1 MKIFIAFA
9 RTYPRRSA
17 IALVCLIL
25 AGLAEGLGISGLL
38 PLIQIAARGADAP
51 PAEPTSLEGIVLN
64 LLGTVGLEAT
74 TNNLVILILCALV
87 LRATL
92 TLIAGRQ
99 SGYAVAYMS
108 NDLRLA
114 LIRALLRA
122 RWSYYVHQPLGEV
135 SNAIALEAMQASEA
149 YSKATT
155 IVALAVQTMIY
166 ACAALLISWQAT
178 LVALVAGGLIARVL
192 NRLITM
198 TGDAGIRQIR
208 LSRALLTRLS
218 DTLQA
223 VKPIKAMAREP
234 LIQPILERETA
245 DLNKAI
251 KREVMSRATM
261 EAVQDPIT
269 FALLTIGLYGAIALM
284 NLPLSSLAVLAFLAS
299 NILNRFGKVHK
310 EFQRLVAREAAYW
323 HVRKTIEAA
332 EAQAEE
338 ASGSEPPL
346 LEKEIR
352 FENVSFAYDEESR
365 QIDDSSFRIPTG
377 EITVFMGP
385 SGSGKTTLADLVI
398 GLIEPTSG
406 RVLIDDVDLRDI
418 DRRAWRSKIGYVPQE
433 TLMLHDT
440 IAHNVSLSD
449 PEVSD
454 EDVET
459 ALRRAGVGA
468 FIQSLPDGSAT
479 MVGERG
485 LRVSGGQRQRI
496 ALARAL
502 VRNPRLLILDEAT
515 TALDPATEKE
525 VAQTLLELRGEFTIL
540 AICHHGA
547 VIEIADRIYR
557 IEDRKVRLAG
567 GRSAA
572 A

>member
-1 MKIFIAFA
+1 MRIFVAFA
-9 RTYPRRSA
+9 RAYPRQSL
-17 IALVCLIL
+17 IALVCLVL
-25 AGLAEGLGISGLL
+25 AGLAEGIGISGLL
-38 PLIQIAARGADAP
+38 PLLQMASRDADGP
-51 PAEPTSLEGIVLN
+51 PAEPSSLEGIM
-64 LLGTVGLEAT
+64 LGVFT
-74 TNNLVILILCALV
+74 TLGIEPTMQTHLMMIMGALV
-87 LRATL
+87 LRAAL

-108 NDLRLA
+108 NDLRLG
-114 LIRALLRA
+114 LIRALLKA
-122 RWSYYVHQPLGEV
+122 RWTYYVHQPLGEV

-155 IVALAVQTMIY
+155 IVAVAIQTTIY

-178 LVALVAGGLIARVL
+178 LVAVLAGGITARIL

-198 TGDAGIRQIR
+198 TGDAGIRQVR
-208 LSRALLTRLS
+208 LSRALLSRLV

-223 VKPIKAMAREP
+223 VKPIKAMARES

-245 DLNKAI
+245 DLNRAI
-251 KREVMSRATM
+251 KHEVMSRATM

-269 FALLTIGLYGAIALM
+269 FALLTIGLYTAIALM
-284 NLPLSSLAVLAFLAS
+284 ELPLSSLAMLAFLAAQ
-299 NILNRFGKVHK
+299 ILNRFSKVQK
-310 EFQRLVAREAAYW
+310 EFQRLVARESAYW
-323 HVRKTIEAA
+323 HVRETIEKA
-332 EAQAEE
+332 EAHAEV
-338 ASGSEPPL
+338 ATGSEPPL
-346 LEKEIR
+346 LENEIR
-352 FENVSFAYDEESR
+352 FEDVDFEYNEENQQIAGASFT
-365 QIDDSSFRIPTG
+365 IPTG

-398 GLIEPTSG
+398 GLIEPTKG
-406 RVLIDDVDLRDI
+406 RVLIDGIDLRDI
-418 DRRAWRSKIGYVPQE
+418 DRRSWRSKIGYVPQE

-454 EDVET
+454 DEIER
-459 ALRRAGVGA
+459 ALRDAGASGFMA
-468 FIQSLPDGSAT
+468 MLPEGSAT

-485 LRVSGGQRQRI
+485 LRVSGGQRQRL

-502 VRNPRLLILDEAT
+502 VRRPRLLILDEAT

-525 VAQTLLELRGEFTIL
+525 VAETLLQLRGGLTIL

-547 VIEIADRIYR
+547 IIDIADRIYR
-557 IEDRKVRLAG
+557 VQNREVRLVGGRKV
-567 GRSAA
+567 AA
-572 A
+572 

>member
-1 MKIFIAFA
+1 MRIFVAFA
-9 RTYPRRSA
+9 RAYPRQSL
-17 IALVCLIL
+17 ISLICLVF

-38 PLIQIAARGADAP
+38 PLIQMASRTADTP
-51 PAEPTSLEGIVLN
+51 PATPSSLEGIVLGMFTAVGIEPTTMT
-64 LLGTVGLEAT
+64 LLS
-74 TNNLVILILCALV
+74 LILVALL

-114 LIRALLRA
+114 LIRALLKA

-135 SNAIALEAMQASEA
+135 ANAIALEAMQASDA
-149 YSKATT
+149 YSKAMT
-155 IVALAVQTMIY
+155 IVALMVQTVIY
-166 ACAALLISWQAT
+166 SCAALLISWQAT
-178 LVALVAGGLIARVL
+178 LVAVVAGGVIARVL
-192 NRLITM
+192 NRLITR
-198 TGDAGIRQIR
+198 TGTAGIRQVR
-208 LSRALLTRLS
+208 LSRALLSRLA

-234 LIQPILERETA
+234 LIQPILERETGQ
-245 DLNKAI
+245 LNKAI
-251 KREVMSRATM
+251 KREVMARAAM

-269 FALLTIGLYGAIALM
+269 FALLTIGLYTAIALM
-284 NLPLSSLAVLAFLAS
+284 ELPLSSLAMLAFLAAQ
-299 NILNRFGKVHK
+299 ILNRFGKVQK

-323 HVRKTIEAA
+323 HVRETIDAA
-332 EAQAEE
+332 ERQAEVG
-338 ASGSEPPL
+338 SGTEPPS

-352 FENVSFAYDEESR
+352 FEGVDFSYDGEAQQISNASFT
-365 QIDDSSFRIPTG
+365 IPTG

-398 GLIEPTSG
+398 GLIEPTGG
-406 RVLIDDVDLRDI
+406 RVLVDGVDLRAI
-418 DRRAWRSKIGYVPQE
+418 DRRAWRSKIGYVPQD

-440 IAHNVSLSD
+440 IAHNISLGD
-449 PEVSD
+449 PDVSD
-454 EDVET
+454 DDVER
-459 ALRRAGVGA
+459 ALRDAGAAG
-468 FIQSLPDGSAT
+468 FISMLPEGSAT

-485 LRVSGGQRQRI
+485 LRVSGGQRQRM

-502 VRNPRLLILDEAT
+502 VRQPRLLILDEAT

-525 VAQTLLELRGEFTIL
+525 VAETLLQLRGGLTIL

-547 VIEIADRIYR
+547 LIDIADRIYR
-557 IEDRKVRLAG
+557 VENRDVRLGGGRKV
-567 GRSAA
+567 AA
-572 A
+572 

>member
-1 MKIFIAFA
+1 MRIFVAFA
-9 RTYPRRSA
+9 RAYPRQSLISA
-17 IALVCLIL
+17 VCLVL

-38 PLIQIAARGADAP
+38 PLIQMATRAADAP
-51 PAEPTSLEGIVLN
+51 PASESSLEGIVLGMFTSVGIEPTTRT
-64 LLGTVGLEAT
+64 LLA
-74 TNNLVILILCALV
+74 LILGALV

-108 NDLRLA
+108 NDLRLG
-114 LIRALLRA
+114 LIRALLKA
-122 RWSYYVHQPLGEV
+122 RWTYYVHQPLGEV
-135 SNAIALEAMQASEA
+135 SNAVALEAMQAAEA

-155 IVALAVQTMIY
+155 IVALVIQATIY

-178 LVALVAGGLIARVL
+178 LVAVLAGGITARIL
-192 NRLITM
+192 NQLITM

-208 LSRALLTRLS
+208 LSRALLTRLA

-245 DLNKAI
+245 DLNLAI
-251 KREVMSRATM
+251 KHEVMSRATM

-269 FALLTIGLYGAIALM
+269 FALLTVGLYSAITLLE
-284 NLPLSSLAVLAFLAS
+284 LPLSSLAMLAFLAA
-299 NILNRFGKVHK
+299 NILNRFGKVQK

-323 HVRKTIEAA
+323 HVRGTIDAA
-332 EAQAEE
+332 EAQAETI
-338 ASGSEPPL
+338 SGSELPS
-346 LEKEIR
+346 LETEIR
-352 FENVSFAYDEESR
+352 FEGVNFSYDGVDYQIRDASFV
-365 QIDDSSFRIPTG
+365 IPHG
-377 EITVFMGP
+377 ELTVLVGP

-406 RVLIDDVDLRDI
+406 RVLIDGIDLREV
-418 DRRAWRSKIGYVPQE
+418 DRQGWRSKLGYVPQE

-454 EDVET
+454 EDVAR
-459 ALRRAGVGA
+459 ALRDAGAGG
-468 FIQSLPDGSAT
+468 FMSTLPDGAET

-485 LRVSGGQRQRI
+485 LRVSGGQRQRL

-502 VRNPRLLILDEAT
+502 VRRPCLLILDEAT

-525 VAQTLLELRGEFTIL
+525 VCETLLQLRGGLTIL

-547 VIEIADRIYR
+547 IIDIADRIYR
-557 IEDRKVRLAG
+557 VENHEVRVAG
-567 GRSAA
+567 GRKAA